1 MNIYIYPMDYENH
14 ENLLNL
20 FFIYFNTHNMIK
32 GIFKYIYISYK
43 YHGIMIMGLLYIYTH
58 S

>member
-32 GIFKYIYISYK
+32 GIFKYIYI
-43 YHGIMIMGLLYIYTH
+43 YHINIMG